1 MGVSE
6 QRLGRGGVGGKG
18 QFVTFFAGKF
28 IGEERLMRP
37 GISAFRARGTVF
49 IYLFSMYLFFRFF
62 FSLSFT
68 HYVSFFFHIRFFFS
82 LSFTHYVSF
91 FFHKEWT

>member
-37 GISAFRARGTVF
+37 GILAFRARGTVF

-62 FSLSFT
+62 FSFFYSLCIFLFSYSLLFLSF
-68 HYVSFFFHIRFFFS
+68 FHS
-82 LSFTHYVSF
+82 LCIFLLS
-91 FFHKEWT
+91 